1 MRGYRPQTQ
10 ATTGKCGLGKREN
23 KLGQKPGDLFE
34 RLSYGGMQVQFQ
46 STVANRVDLTGRGL
60 HSGTPARISL
70 LPAAPNT
77 GIVFQLH
84 GKKIAVGPEAV
95 RNTDFATVIGDTNG
109 SKCSTV
115 EHLMAAIAG
124 LGIDNVVIEV
134 EGEEIPAFDGS
145 SAHFIDAID
154 TAGIERQEAARR
166 YIKILKPIKVEN
178 GRASAE
184 LLPYDAGFRVE
195 VEIEFDHAAIG
206 RQRFAGMITPEVFR
220 DDLSRARTFGFMRDV
235 SKLWSAGL
243 ALGASLDNT
252 ICLADDRVLNPEG
265 LRYADEFVRHKALD
279 AVGDLAMTGLPIL
292 GRYRSV
298 CGGHKLNAAVVAAL
312 MADRSAWTV
321 VEAET
326 APKRRR
332 GHAEIGAQVAPAY
345 RADLS

>member
-1 MRGYRPQTQ
+1 
-10 ATTGKCGLGKREN
+10 
-23 KLGQKPGDLFE
+23 
-34 RLSYGGMQVQFQ
+34 MQVQFQ
-46 STVANRVDLTGRGL
+46 STVAGRVELTGRGL
-60 HSGTPARISL
+60 HSGTPSRINL
-70 LPAAPNT
+70 LPAALNT
-77 GIVFQLH
+77 GIVFKLH
-84 GKKIAVGPEAV
+84 GKKITVGPEAV

-115 EHLMAAIAG
+115 EHLMAAFAG
-124 LGIDNVVIEV
+124 LGIDNILVEV

-145 SAHFIDAID
+145 SANFIEAIDAV
-154 TAGIERQEAARR
+154 GIETMEAPRR
-166 YIKILKPIKVEN
+166 YIKILKPIKVEH

-195 VEIEFDHAAIG
+195 VEIEFDHVAIG
-206 RQRFAGMITPEVFR
+206 RQRFAGMITPSVFR
-220 DDLSRARTFGFMRDV
+220 EELSRARTFGFMRDV
-235 SKLWSAGL
+235 AKLWSAGL

-279 AVGDLAMTGLPIL
+279 AVGDLAMAGLPIL
-292 GRYRSV
+292 GRYRSF

-321 VEAET
+321 VEAEP
-326 APKRRR
+326 ARARHR

>member
-1 MRGYRPQTQ
+1 ME
-10 ATTGKCGLGKREN
+10 LGN
-23 KLGQKPGDLFE
+23 KLGRKPGTLVTAF
-34 RLSYGGMQVQFQ
+34 STAGMQVQFQ
-46 STVANRVDLTGRGL
+46 STLADRVDLTGRGL
-60 HSGTPARISL
+60 HSGAPARIAL
-70 LPAAPNT
+70 LPAAPNS
-77 GIVFQLH
+77 GIIFKLH

-115 EHLMAAIAG
+115 EHLMAAFAG
-124 LGIDNVVIEV
+124 LSIDNAIVEV
-134 EGEEIPAFDGS
+134 EGDEIPAFDGS
-145 SAHFIDAID
+145 SANFVEAIDAV
-154 TAGIERQEAARR
+154 GIETQEAPRR
-166 YIKILKPIKVEN
+166 YLKILKPIKVED
-178 GRASAE
+178 GRMSAE
-184 LLPYDAGFRVE
+184 FLPYDAGFRVE
-195 VEIEFDHAAIG
+195 IEIDFDHVAIG

-220 DDLSRARTFGFMRDV
+220 EDLSRARTFGFMRDV
-235 SKLWSAGL
+235 AKLWGAGY

-252 ICLADDRVLNPEG
+252 VCLADDRIVNPEG

-279 AVGDLAMTGLPIL
+279 AVGDLAMAGLPIL

-298 CGGHKLNAAVVAAL
+298 CGGHKLNAAAVAAL

>member
-1 MRGYRPQTQ
+1 
-10 ATTGKCGLGKREN
+10 
-23 KLGQKPGDLFE
+23 
-34 RLSYGGMQVQFQ
+34 MQVQFQ
-46 STVANRVDLTGRGL
+46 STLADRVDLTGRGL
-60 HSGTPARISL
+60 HSGTPARITL

-77 GIVFQLH
+77 GIVFKLH

-115 EHLMAAIAG
+115 EHLMAALAG
-124 LGIDNVVIEV
+124 LGVDNAIIEV

-145 SAHFIDAID
+145 SATFIEAIDAVGVEQQD
-154 TAGIERQEAARR
+154 ERRR
-166 YIKILKPIKVEN
+166 YIKILKPIKVEQ

-195 VEIEFDHAAIG
+195 VEIEFEHAAIG
-206 RQRFAGMITPEVFR
+206 RQRFAGMITPDVFR
-220 DDLSRARTFGFMRDV
+220 NELSRARTFGFMRDV
-235 SKLWSAGL
+235 SKLWGAGL

-279 AVGDLAMTGLPIL
+279 AVGDLALAGLPIL

-312 MADRSAWTV
+312 MADRSAWAV
-321 VEAET
+321 VEAE
-326 APKRRR
+326 APQRRR

>member
-1 MRGYRPQTQ
+1 
-10 ATTGKCGLGKREN
+10 
-23 KLGQKPGDLFE
+23 
-34 RLSYGGMQVQFQ
+34 MQVQFQ
-46 STVANRVDLTGRGL
+46 STLADRVDLTGRGL

-77 GIVFQLH
+77 GIVFKLH
-84 GKKIAVGPEAV
+84 GKKIQVGPEAV

-124 LGIDNVVIEV
+124 LSIDNVVVEV

-145 SAHFIDAID
+145 SANFVEAIDAV
-154 TAGIERQEAARR
+154 GVESQETPRR

-178 GRASAE
+178 GGASAE
-184 LLPYDAGFRVE
+184 LLPFDAGFRVE
-195 VEIEFDHAAIG
+195 VEIEFDHVSIG
-206 RQRFAGMITPEVFR
+206 RQRYAGMITPEIFR

-235 SKLWSAGL
+235 AKLWGAGL

-252 ICLADDRVLNPEG
+252 ICLADDRIVNPEG
-265 LRYADEFVRHKALD
+265 LRYTDEFARHKALD
-279 AVGDLAMTGLPIL
+279 AVGDLAMTGMPIL

-298 CGGHKLNAAVVAAL
+298 CGGHKLNAAIVAAL

-326 APKRRR
+326 ARRRR

>member
-1 MRGYRPQTQ
+1 
-10 ATTGKCGLGKREN
+10 
-23 KLGQKPGDLFE
+23 
-34 RLSYGGMQVQFQ
+34 MQVQFQ
-46 STVANRVDLTGRGL
+46 TTVADRVDLTGRGL

-70 LPAAPNT
+70 LPARPNT
-77 GIVFQLH
+77 GIVFKLH
-84 GKKIAVGPEAV
+84 GKKIPVGPEAV

-115 EHLMAAIAG
+115 EHLMAAIVG
-124 LGIDNVVIEV
+124 LAIDNVVVEV

-145 SAHFIDAID
+145 SATFIEAIDAVGLE
-154 TAGIERQEAARR
+154 TQEAPRR
-166 YIKILKPIKVEN
+166 YIKILKPIKVQN
-178 GRASAE
+178 DRASAE

-206 RQRFAGMITPEVFR
+206 RQRYAGMVTPATFR
-220 DDLSRARTFGFMRDV
+220 EDLSRARTFGFMRDV
-235 SKLWSAGL
+235 SKLWGAGL

-279 AVGDLAMTGLPIL
+279 AVGDLAMAGMPIL
-292 GRYRSV
+292 GRYRSF

-321 VEAET
+321 VEAEP
-326 APKRRR
+326 ARQRRR

-345 RADLS
+345 RADIS

>member
-1 MRGYRPQTQ
+1 
-10 ATTGKCGLGKREN
+10 
-23 KLGQKPGDLFE
+23 
-34 RLSYGGMQVQFQ
+34 MQVQFQ
-46 STVANRVDLTGRGL
+46 STLADRVDLTGRGL
-60 HSGTPARISL
+60 HSGTPGRISL
-70 LPAAPNT
+70 RPAAPNT
-77 GIVFQLH
+77 GVVFQLH
-84 GKKIAVGPEAV
+84 GKKVSVGPEAV

-115 EHLMAAIAG
+115 EHLMAALAG
-124 LGIDNVVIEV
+124 LGVDNVIVEV
-134 EGEEIPAFDGS
+134 QGDEIPAFDGS
-145 SAHFIDAID
+145 SAFFVEAIDAVGLE
-154 TAGIERQEAARR
+154 TQEVSRR
-166 YIKILKPIKVEN
+166 YIKVLKPIKVDN
-178 GRASAE
+178 GNCSAE

-195 VEIEFDHAAIG
+195 VEIEFEHAAIG
-206 RQRFAGMITPEVFR
+206 RQRFAGMVTPEVFR
-220 DDLSRARTFGFMRDV
+220 DELSRARTFGFMRDV
-235 SKLWSAGL
+235 SKLWGAGL

-279 AVGDLAMTGLPIL
+279 AIGDLAMAGLPIL

-312 MADRSAWTV
+312 MADRTAWTV

-326 APKRRR
+326 ARTRRR

>member
-1 MRGYRPQTQ
+1 
-10 ATTGKCGLGKREN
+10 
-23 KLGQKPGDLFE
+23 
-34 RLSYGGMQVQFQ
+34 MQVQFQ
-46 STVANRVDLTGRGL
+46 STLADRVELTGRGL
-60 HSGTPARISL
+60 HSGIPASL
-70 LPAAPNT
+70 VLRPASPNT
-77 GIVFQLH
+77 GIVFKLH
-84 GKKIAVGPEAV
+84 GKKVSVGPEAV

-115 EHLMAAIAG
+115 EHLMAAFAG
-124 LGIDNVVIEV
+124 LGVDNVVVEV

-145 SAHFIDAID
+145 SANFVEAIDA
-154 TAGIERQEAARR
+154 AGVETQEAARR

-178 GRASAE
+178 GRSSAE

-195 VEIEFDHAAIG
+195 VEIEFEHAAIG
-206 RQRFAGMITPEVFR
+206 RQRYAGMITPDVFR

-235 SKLWSAGL
+235 SKLWGAGL

-265 LRYADEFVRHKALD
+265 LRFADEFVRHKALD
-279 AVGDLAMTGLPIL
+279 AVGDLAMAGLPIL
-292 GRYRSV
+292 GRYRSL

-321 VEAET
+321 VEAEV

-332 GHAEIGAQVAPAY
+332 GHAEIGAQVSPAY

>member
-1 MRGYRPQTQ
+1 
-10 ATTGKCGLGKREN
+10 
-23 KLGQKPGDLFE
+23 
-34 RLSYGGMQVQFQ
+34 MQVQFQ
-46 STVANRVDLTGRGL
+46 STLADRVDLTGRGL

-77 GIVFQLH
+77 GIVFKLH
-84 GKKIAVGPEAV
+84 GKKIQVGPEAV

-124 LGIDNVVIEV
+124 LSIDNVVVEV

-145 SAHFIDAID
+145 SANFVEAIDAV
-154 TAGIERQEAARR
+154 GVESQETPRR

-178 GRASAE
+178 GGASAE
-184 LLPYDAGFRVE
+184 LLPFDAGFRVE
-195 VEIEFDHAAIG
+195 VEIEFDHVSIG
-206 RQRFAGMITPEVFR
+206 RQRYAGMITPEIFR

-235 SKLWSAGL
+235 AKLWGAGL

-252 ICLADDRVLNPEG
+252 ICLADDRIVNPEG
-265 LRYADEFVRHKALD
+265 LRYTDEFARHKALD
-279 AVGDLAMTGLPIL
+279 AVGDLAMTGMPIL

-298 CGGHKLNAAVVAAL
+298 CGGHKLNAAIVAAL

-326 APKRRR
+326 AHRRR